1 MSASGFPDKKLLIQ
15 LPSVPCR
22 FVKLTIV
29 GSGTGVPRED
39 RGSPAYLLAFAASRV
54 LVDSGPGTLRQLA
67 CAGVSINDIT
77 HIFYTHCHPDH
88 TLDFGAFL
96 FASKSLALLR
106 HKNLTVVGPKGFLEF
121 YEKWKNLY
129 GTWIQPDTYKLEIL
143 EMLNSEKSFDDF
155 TVQSKEMVH
164 IYFSV
169 GYRFTEHGRSVV
181 LSGDTDYHEGIVEL
195 GKGADILLLECS
207 LPDDMRCP
215 GHLTPALCGRIARE
229 ANPKKLVLSHFYP
242 TCDKTDIKT
251 AVSKEWDGE
260 IALATDFMEFV
271 V

>member
-1 MSASGFPDKKLLIQ
+1 M
-15 LPSVPCR
+15 
-22 FVKLTIV
+22 KLTIL

-39 RGSPAYLLAFAASRV
+39 RGSPAYLLTFAKSKA
-54 LVDSGPGTLRQLA
+54 LVDSGPGALRQLVKT
-67 CAGVSINDIT
+67 GVSVNDVT

-96 FASKSLALLR
+96 FAA
-106 HKNLTVVGPKGFLEF
+106 KNLGSIRHNNLVVVGPKGFLEF
-121 YEKWKNLY
+121 HEKWKNLY
-129 GTWIQPDTYKLEIL
+129 STWIQPDTYKLEIL
-143 EMLNSEKSFDDF
+143 EMLNSEKSFEDF

-169 GYRFTEHGRSVV
+169 GYRFSENGKSLV

-195 GKGADILLLECS
+195 GRSADILLLECS
-207 LPDDMRCP
+207 LPDDMRWP

-229 ANPKKLVLSHFYP
+229 AGPKKLVLSHFYP
-242 TCDKTDIKT
+242 ACDKTDVKT

-260 IALATDFMEFV
+260 IVLATDFMEFSV
-271 V
+271 